1 MLNQIDRYFITL
13 NNSESPDTRSTRTV
27 LVTSSNLLNRAGEA
41 DQPTREQPQEME
53 EIVAVS
59 NQT

>member
-1 MLNQIDRYFITL
+1 MMMITL
-13 NNSESPDTRSTRTV
+13 NFSESQDTRSTRTV
-27 LVTSSNLLNRAGEA
+27 LVTSSYLLNRAGQA
-41 DQPTREQPQEME
+41 DQPTREQSQEME